1 MKKWNNTRGHGYVSD
16 KPRVEGTANER
27 HFTGSKVEVRNGDAG
42 FALRKLKKI
51 LERNDFQ
58 KDLSKHEYFEKPGI
72 KRKRAKEMA
81 IKNQQREL
89 NKQMGAGLIQN
100 RSANDLKFMKSKRK
114 RRKILDQQNQIL
126 RMMRARNKGK

>member
-1 MKKWNNTRGHGYVSD
+1 MKKWNNTRNNNFVGD
-16 KPRVEGTANER
+16 RPRPEGTANER
-27 HFTGSKVEVRNGDAG
+27 HFTGSKVEVRNGDAT

-58 KDLSKHEYFEKPGI
+58 KDLSKHEYFEKPGV
-72 KRKRAKEMA
+72 KRKRSKAIA
-81 IKNQQREL
+81 IKNQQREV

-100 RSANDLKFMKSKRK
+100 RAATDLKFMKSKRK

-126 RMMRARNKGK
+126 RMMRARLKGK